1 MLLDHIYVKETDQ
14 CLGTLQSKI
23 RGIAT
28 IDTIENSPSTVVIC
42 ESLENSS
49 RVTVKLIQYVKH
61 SLEKV
66 VITDN

>member
-1 MLLDHIYVKETDQ
+1 M
-14 CLGTLQSKI
+14 QSKI